1 MIDEGT
7 SMATLRGLL
16 DEFAHAMFGADKRTR
31 FRPGYYPFTE
41 PSVAFDVTCLICGG
55 PGCPA
60 CKRTGWVTILGAGM
74 VHPVVLE
81 NGVITDVLEKKTNV
95 DAAATDALK
104 RHPEL
109 LKSWLDGVTTASGG
123 NGLEAV
129 QTALGV
135 K

>member
-1 MIDEGT
+1 VNTVARSGYEQQCPNV
-7 SMATLRGLL
+7 SRLFKQMAFNV
-16 DEFAHAMFGADKRTR
+16 D
-31 FRPGYYPFTE
+31 
-41 PSVAFDVTCLICGG
+41 
-55 PGCPA
+55 
-60 CKRTGWVTILGAGM
+60 
-74 VHPVVLE
+74 LE

>member
-1 MIDEGT
+1 
-7 SMATLRGLL
+7 
-16 DEFAHAMFGADKRTR
+16 
-31 FRPGYYPFTE
+31 
-41 PSVAFDVTCLICGG
+41 
-55 PGCPA
+55 
-60 CKRTGWVTILGAGM
+60 
-74 VHPVVLE
+74 
-81 NGVITDVLEKKTNV
+81 VITEVLEKKTNV

-123 NGLEAV
+123 NGLAAV